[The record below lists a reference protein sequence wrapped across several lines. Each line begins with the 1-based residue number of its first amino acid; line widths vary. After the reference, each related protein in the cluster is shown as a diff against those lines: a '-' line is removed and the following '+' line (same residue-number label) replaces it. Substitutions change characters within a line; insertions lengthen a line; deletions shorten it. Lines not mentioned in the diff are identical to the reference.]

1 MGKFIVIGIFIVIL
15 FVIYCAKEVAI
26 NSQYKELDEI
36 KLKSL
41 QKLQDVF
48 TNYIQE
54 FSDADKVAII
64 TLFAD
69 ILS

>member
-1 MGKFIVIGIFIVIL
+1 MEKFVVIGIFMVIL
-15 FVIYCAKEVAI
+15 FTIYCAKEVAI

-54 FSDADKVAII
+54 FSDADKVTII